1 MSLNIIISLGGLQM
15 TEQKINELENA
26 LLKME
31 DDRDGLQILLNQA
44 RDLLLTI
51 EQQYEEVEK
60 VHAYLN
66 PKDTKSL
73 IARKIQTVR
82 SLLDVTNRY
91 LRVEME
97 DTEQ

>member
-1 MSLNIIISLGGLQM
+1 M